1 MNEVLKSVI
10 EFFVLFVVIFTI
22 YKLIYKKKKDF
33 NSLREN
39 DEIRTFVLKY
49 DIDVRK
55 IDYNKLL
62 TVLALINSFIIAF
75 TATIIVRIKGIVW
88 TILVCMAIVMTL
100 LVSLFAIAGRYFK
113 SHEKEIKVEDK
124 IEEVVKET
132 KKKKK
137 TTKKK
142 EGKK

>member
-10 EFFVLFVVIFTI
+10 EFFVLFIVIFTI

-75 TATIIVRIKGIVW
+75 TATIIVRIEGIVW